1 MHNASEQE
9 AEIWQ
14 QLEQGIWP
22 QALNAIKP
30 KQWDNADYQ
39 AREKMVWA
47 NLVYIFHHTRQ
58 LSQNRYT
65 PAAASWSH
73 QSSMYP

>member
-22 QALNAIKP
+22 HALNAIKP
-30 KQWDNADYQ
+30 KLWDSSDYQ

-47 NLVYIFHHTRQ
+47 NLVYIIHHTRQ
-58 LSQNRYT
+58 LNQKAYT
-65 PAAASWSH
+65 PSATNWSN